1 MSTPPRNLT
10 PPWPGPTSVALPL
23 SRSGLV
29 RASLAVHIA
38 ILIMVLGAVA
48 AVAPTNIT
56 VWAGTLLCL
65 AMIYAPVSFFLW
77 EISTWLRRVPPVI
90 MDADAIELQ
99 RTGPVPWDAI
109 REVVIGP
116 RKIRLE
122 LLGGEGPHTH
132 ADWWTRDHEGLM
144 SDGGAGH
151 IHVPLRWVDAAP
163 HAIAALMR
171 NVTAVPVRI
180 E

>member
-1 MSTPPRNLT
+1 MSTPPCTLT
-10 PPWPGPTSVALPL
+10 PPWPEATGVALPL

-38 ILIMVLGAVA
+38 FLITVLGVVA
-48 AVAPTNIT
+48 AVAPTDIT
-56 VWAGTLLCL
+56 VWGGTLFGL
-65 AMIYAPVSFFLW
+65 AMMYAPMSFCLW
-77 EISTWLRRVPPVI
+77 EISTWIRRVPPVI
-90 MDADAIELQ
+90 VDANAIELQ

-109 REVVIGP
+109 REVVIG
-116 RKIRLE
+116 RRQIRLE
-122 LLGGEGPHTH
+122 LLGGDGPRRH

-144 SDGGAGH
+144 GDGDVGH

-163 HAIAALMR
+163 HAIAALIR
-171 NVTAVPVRI
+171 RVTAVPVRV